1 MTTTQRWTVAIIAVI
16 AIGVAL
22 FAGGIA
28 LGRTG
33 WAMPFGTGNM
43 MGGYAP
49 NQTSAA
55 QMPYGNMMG
64 YSQTYS
70 GTVPYGMM
78 GSNPNDAG
86 ATPYSMMNGLG
97 MMGSGQPYSGTV
109 PSGMM
114 NSGYGGMLGGNMMGM
129 MGNGVMSGNGMMG
142 GPGSSQLYGVKPLSV
157 DQAKKAV
164 SDYVTRFNN
173 PDLIVSEIVIFDN
186 NAYARITEKSTGI
199 GAFEVLVDPVTLAAY
214 PEYGP
219 NMMWN
224 LKYGMMSGNGMMGYS
239 QNYTGTVPNGM
250 MGGGSMMGSGQPALQ
265 ANGQMPV
272 SADEAVQTAQ
282 RYLDT
287 YLPGAKA
294 SAQPDPFYGYYTIEI
309 LRDGK
314 TVGMLSVNGYTQQ
327 VFLHTWHGNFIEM
340 SEG

>member
-1 MTTTQRWTVAIIAVI
+1 MNTTQRWTIAIIAVI

-43 MGGYAP
+43 MGGYVP
-49 NQTSAA
+49 NQTSVA
-55 QMPYGNMMG
+55 QMPYGNMMNG
-64 YSQTYS
+64 STQAVT
-70 GTVPYGMM
+70 GTVPYGP
-78 GSNPNDAG
+78 G
-86 ATPYSMMNGLG
+86 MMNG
-97 MMGSGQPYSGTV
+97 
-109 PSGMM
+109 
-114 NSGYGGMLGGNMMGM
+114 GM
-129 MGNGVMSGNGMMG
+129 MGNGMIGSNGMMSG
-142 GPGSSQLYGVKPLSV
+142 LGSSQLYGVKPLSV

-164 SDYVTRFNN
+164 TEYVARFNN

-199 GAFEVLVDPVTLAAY
+199 GAFEVLVDPVTLAVY

-224 LKYGMMSGNGMMGYS
+224 LKYSPMAGFG
-239 QNYTGTVPNGM
+239 GM
-250 MGGGSMMGSGQPALQ
+250 MGGNQPTPQ

-272 SADEAVQTAQ
+272 SADQAIQAAQ

-294 SAQPDPFYGYYTIEI
+294 SAQPDLFYGYYTIEI

-314 TVGMLSVNGYTQQ
+314 TAGMLSVNGYTQQ

-340 SEG
+340 RAFGNSI

>member
-1 MTTTQRWTVAIIAVI
+1 MNTTQRWTIAIVAVI
-16 AIGVAL
+16 AIGMAL

-43 MGGYAP
+43 TLAPALRSGASAGVGGYAP
-49 NQTSAA
+49 NQTSVA
-55 QMPYGNMMG
+55 QMPYGYMMNG
-64 YSQTYS
+64 STQAVT
-70 GTVPYGMM
+70 GTVPYGP
-78 GSNPNDAG
+78 G
-86 ATPYSMMNGLG
+86 MMNGGFGG
-97 MMGSGQPYSGTV
+97 MMGYAQNYTGTV
-109 PSGMM
+109 P
-114 NSGYGGMLGGNMMGM
+114 YGASMMG
-129 MGNGVMSGNGMMG
+129 GNGMMSG
-142 GPGSSQLYGVKPLSV
+142 LGSRQLYGVKPLSV

-164 SDYVTRFNN
+164 TDYVTRFNN
-173 PDLIVSEIVIFDN
+173 PDLIVSEIMIFDN

-199 GAFEVLVDPVTLAAY
+199 GAFEVLVDPVTLAVY

-224 LKYGMMSGNGMMGYS
+224 LKYSPMAGFG
-239 QNYTGTVPNGM
+239 GM
-250 MGGGSMMGSGQPALQ
+250 MGGSQPAPQ

-272 SADEAVQTAQ
+272 SADQALQAAQ

-294 SAQPDPFYGYYTIEI
+294 DAKPDPFYGYYTLDI
-309 LRDGK
+309 LRDGLP
-314 TVGMLSVNGYTQQ
+314 VGMLSVNGYTQQ

-340 SEG
+340 SED

>member
-1 MTTTQRWTVAIIAVI
+1 MNTTQRWTLAIIAVI

-22 FAGGIA
+22 FAGGTA

-33 WAMPFGTGNM
+33 SAVPLGSGYNM
-43 MGGYAP
+43 MNGYTP

-55 QMPYGNMMG
+55 AMPYENMMG
-64 YSQTYS
+64 YGQPYT
-70 GTVPYGMM
+70 GTVPYG
-78 GSNPNDAG
+78 AG
-86 ATPYSMMNGLG
+86 MMNGG
-97 MMGSGQPYSGTV
+97 MMG
-109 PSGMM
+109 
-114 NSGYGGMLGGNMMGM
+114 
-129 MGNGVMSGNGMMG
+129 GNGMMSSL
-142 GPGSSQLYGVKPLSV
+142 GSSQLYGVKPVSL

-199 GAFEVLVDPVTLAAY
+199 GAFEVLVDPVTLAVY

-224 LKYGMMSGNGMMGYS
+224 LKYGMMSSAG
-239 QNYTGTVPNGM
+239 GM
-250 MGGGSMMGSGQPALQ
+250 MGGSMMSGATTAQPTDK
-265 ANGQMPV
+265 MPV

-314 TVGMLSVNGYTQQ
+314 TAGMLSVNGYTQQ
-327 VFLHTWHGNFIEM
+327 VFLHTWHGNFIEI

>member
-1 MTTTQRWTVAIIAVI
+1 MTTTQRWTIAIIAVI

-43 MGGYAP
+43 TGGYAP
-49 NQTSAA
+49 NQTGVA
-55 QMPYGNMMG
+55 QMPYGYMMSG
-64 YSQTYS
+64 STQAVT
-70 GTVPYGMM
+70 GTVPYDPGMMTGGFGGMMGYAQNYTGTGPYGPGMMNGGHGGTMSNGMM
-78 GSNPNDAG
+78 GSN
-86 ATPYSMMNGLG
+86 G
-97 MMGSGQPYSGTV
+97 MMSG
-109 PSGMM
+109 
-114 NSGYGGMLGGNMMGM
+114 L
-129 MGNGVMSGNGMMG
+129 
-142 GPGSSQLYGVKPLSV
+142 GSSQLSGVKPLAL

-164 SDYVTRFNN
+164 ADYVTRFSN
-173 PDLIVSEIVIFDN
+173 PDLIVSEIMIFDN

-199 GAFEVLVDPVTLAAY
+199 GAFEVLVDPVTLAVY

-224 LKYGMMSGNGMMGYS
+224 LKYSSMVGFGGMMG
-239 QNYTGTVPNGM
+239 TGM
-250 MGGGSMMGSGQPALQ
+250 RGGSQPAPQ

-272 SADEAVQTAQ
+272 SADQALQAAQ

-294 SAQPDPFYGYYTIEI
+294 DAKPDPFYGYYTLDI

-314 TVGMLSVNGYTQQ
+314 TVDMLSVNGYTQQ

-340 SEG
+340 SED